1 LVVKSWP
8 EIAMETGSRP
18 SMTVTDQSRRIALIT
33 GAARRIGR
41 VVALELA
48 RAGWSIAIHHRNSHA
63 EAETLA
69 TEIRTLGAGAA
80 TFEGD
85 LADPTCIE
93 TLLPRCLA
101 ALSTPSCLIN
111 NASVFEFD
119 TLNSLTPA
127 GFAQHMAV
135 NLTAPILLSQ
145 AFARALGPRQ
155 SGNIINIIDQ
165 RVLAPTPEFFSY
177 ALSKSALWPATR
189 MLAQALSPNIRVN
202 AIAPGPALR
211 STYQS
216 AADFAAEAA
225 ATILHRGTN
234 PAEIASAVRFIL
246 DAPAMTGQMIALD
259 GGQHLRWFPEVTP
272 GAPA

>member
-1 LVVKSWP
+1 
-8 EIAMETGSRP
+8 
-18 SMTVTDQSRRIALIT
+18 MTVTDQSRPIALIT

-48 RAGWSIAIHHRNSHA
+48 RAGRS
-63 EAETLA
+63 A
-69 TEIRTLGAGAA
+69 TEIRALGAGAA

-93 TLLPRCLA
+93 TLLPRCIA
-101 ALSTPSCLIN
+101 ALGIPTCLVN
-111 NASVFEFD
+111 NAAVFEFD
-119 TLNSLTPA
+119 TLNTLTPA

-145 AFARALGPRQ
+145 AFARALGHRQ

-189 MLAQALSPNIRVN
+189 MLAQALGPTIRVN
-202 AIAPGPALR
+202 AIAPGPTLPSA
-211 STYQS
+211 YQS
-216 AADFAAEAA
+216 PDAFAAEAA
-225 ATILHRGTN
+225 ATILRRGTD
-234 PAEIASAVRFIL
+234 PTEIAAAVRFIL